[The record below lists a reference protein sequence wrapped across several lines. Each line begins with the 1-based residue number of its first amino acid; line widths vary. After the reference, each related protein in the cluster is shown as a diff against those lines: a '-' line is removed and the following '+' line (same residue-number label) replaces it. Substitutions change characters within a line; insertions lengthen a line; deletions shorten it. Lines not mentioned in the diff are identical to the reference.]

1 MELESFTFVLI
12 RSGPRA
18 AEYEGAELEEFQTR
32 HLAYLDS
39 LHERGDLL
47 LAGPFS
53 DQKDETK
60 RGLGVFRTSVEE
72 TQRLM
77 AEDWSVRAGRIA
89 IEAMTWLT
97 PKGSLG

>member
-12 RSGPRA
+12 RRGPRA
-18 AEYEGAELEEFQTR
+18 ADYDDAELEELQAA
-32 HLAYLDS
+32 HLAHLDS
-39 LHERGDLL
+39 LRDRGHLV

-60 RGLGVFRTSVEE
+60 RGLGIFRTSLEE
-72 TQRLM
+72 TKRLM
-77 AEDWSVRAGRIA
+77 AEDPSVRAGRIS

-97 PKGSLG
+97 LRGSLG

>member
-18 AEYEGAELEEFQTR
+18 AEYEGAELEELQAR

-60 RGLGVFRTSVEE
+60 RGLGVFRTSLEE

-77 AEDWSVRAGRIA
+77 AEDPSVRAGRIA